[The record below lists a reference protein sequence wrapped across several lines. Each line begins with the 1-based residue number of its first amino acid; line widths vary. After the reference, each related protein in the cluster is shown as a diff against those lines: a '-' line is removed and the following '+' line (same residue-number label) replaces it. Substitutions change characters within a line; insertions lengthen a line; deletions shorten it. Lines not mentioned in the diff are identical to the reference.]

1 MCPDQV
7 WVDGSQSL
15 PSTLWAADHDA
26 FSVRNFASSDPHC
39 PEGESPWTNDADT
52 SRSKGDYTARRVLGM
67 KRSHPSY
74 PHWEEWIKQQL
85 DKFPALTEERR
96 AKIAA
101 IVAGS
106 RQRAMDRIDQFDQ
119 SA

>member
-1 MCPDQV
+1 
-7 WVDGSQSL
+7 
-15 PSTLWAADHDA
+15 
-26 FSVRNFASSDPHC
+26 
-39 PEGESPWTNDADT
+39 
-52 SRSKGDYTARRVLGM
+52 M
-67 KRSHPSY
+67 KRSHPNSLR
-74 PHWEEWIKQQL
+74 WEEWIKQQL
-85 DKFPALTEERR
+85 HKFPALTEERR

>member
-1 MCPDQV
+1 VCPDQV
-7 WVDGSQSL
+7 WVDGFQSL
-15 PSTLWAADHDA
+15 PSTLRAADHDA
-26 FSVRNFASSDPHC
+26 FSARKFASSDPHC

-52 SRSKGDYTARRVLGM
+52 SRPKGDYARRVLGM
-67 KRSHPSY
+67 KRSHPNY
-74 PHWEEWIKQQL
+74 PHWEEWIKQQP
-85 DKFPALTEERR
+85 DKFPALTEERW

-106 RQRAMDRIDQFDQ
+106 RQRAMDRIDQFDR

>member
-1 MCPDQV
+1 
-7 WVDGSQSL
+7 
-15 PSTLWAADHDA
+15 
-26 FSVRNFASSDPHC
+26 
-39 PEGESPWTNDADT
+39 
-52 SRSKGDYTARRVLGM
+52 M
-67 KRSHPSY
+67 KRSHPNY
-74 PHWEEWIKQQL
+74 PHWEEWLKQQL
-85 DKFPALTEERR
+85 DKFPALTEERW

>member
-1 MCPDQV
+1 
-7 WVDGSQSL
+7 
-15 PSTLWAADHDA
+15 
-26 FSVRNFASSDPHC
+26 
-39 PEGESPWTNDADT
+39 
-52 SRSKGDYTARRVLGM
+52 M
-67 KRSHPSY
+67 KRSHPNSSR
-74 PHWEEWIKQQL
+74 WEEWIKQQL

-101 IVAGS
+101 IVAES

>member
-1 MCPDQV
+1 
-7 WVDGSQSL
+7 
-15 PSTLWAADHDA
+15 
-26 FSVRNFASSDPHC
+26 
-39 PEGESPWTNDADT
+39 
-52 SRSKGDYTARRVLGM
+52 M
-67 KRSHPSY
+67 KRSHTNSLR
-74 PHWEEWIKQQL
+74 WEEWIKQQL
-85 DKFPALTEERR
+85 HKFPALTEERR

>member
-1 MCPDQV
+1 
-7 WVDGSQSL
+7 
-15 PSTLWAADHDA
+15 
-26 FSVRNFASSDPHC
+26 
-39 PEGESPWTNDADT
+39 
-52 SRSKGDYTARRVLGM
+52 M
-67 KRSHPSY
+67 KRGHPDAQR
-74 PHWEEWIKQQL
+74 WEEWIKQQL
-85 DKFPALTEERR
+85 DKFPALTEERQ

>member
-1 MCPDQV
+1 
-7 WVDGSQSL
+7 
-15 PSTLWAADHDA
+15 
-26 FSVRNFASSDPHC
+26 
-39 PEGESPWTNDADT
+39 
-52 SRSKGDYTARRVLGM
+52 M
-67 KRSHPSY
+67 KRSQPDSAR
-74 PHWEEWIKQQL
+74 WEEWIKQQL
-85 DKFPALTEERR
+85 DKFPAPTEERR

>member
-1 MCPDQV
+1 
-7 WVDGSQSL
+7 
-15 PSTLWAADHDA
+15 
-26 FSVRNFASSDPHC
+26 
-39 PEGESPWTNDADT
+39 
-52 SRSKGDYTARRVLGM
+52 M
-67 KRSHPSY
+67 KRSHPNS
-74 PHWEEWIKQQL
+74 PRWEEWIKQQL
-85 DKFPALTEERR
+85 DKFPGLTEERW